1 MYAFVLF
8 PSILN
13 TLSQETVFYNIF
25 LPIVN
30 VLGGLGL
37 DNVLVIKS
45 EAAGKLDDF
54 VLKTLFWGVG
64 FLAISSADSAH

>member
-13 TLSQETVFYNIF
+13 TLSQETVLFYNIF

-45 EAAGKLDDF
+45 EAAGKLVDF
-54 VLKTLFWGVG
+54 VLKTLFFGVLVFG
-64 FLAISSADSAH
+64 LSAH

>member
-45 EAAGKLDDF
+45 EAAGKLVDF
-54 VLKTLFWGVG
+54 VLKTLFLGVG
-64 FLAISSADSAH
+64 FWAISTLRLI